1 MVCRQR
7 NLLDLDE
14 GRDLVEGI
22 LELRNP
28 GLLYHCVPCEHHVA
42 VLDAFTDVGLG
53 VAEEPLAES
62 VDVFVRMGVLADCAG
77 DEAFDAVPVVA
88 EVVDEVVHDGT
99 GGSWSQHAVGMCQR
113 IDSGNDALV
122 HFGVCMVF
130 LGHLGV
136 GHGDELDVLEG
147 VVADQMDAVDDA
159 GDLGIVLHAFD
170 LQSLSCVTRV
180 AAVDG
185 GEGLAVDVLDHAGGE
200 RGIGLDASVETVLT
214 VDDAAVLVEDDGL
227 AVEHPATVR
236 HNLGEAC
243 HPFLVDAAVRDT
255 EHFGLLEHGGGHCRG
270 NVHQAVLGLF
280 VSFDFSCH
288 GKFLL
293 G

>member
-1 MVCRQR
+1 M
-7 NLLDLDE
+7 
-14 GRDLVEGI
+14 
-22 LELRNP
+22 
-28 GLLYHCVPCEHHVA
+28 GL
-42 VLDAFTDVGLG
+42 F
-53 VAEEPLAES
+53 
-62 VDVFVRMGVLADCAG
+62 ADCAG
-77 DEAFDAVPVVA
+77 DEVFDAVPVVA

-99 GGSWSQHAVGMCQR
+99 GGTRREHAVGMGQR
-113 IDSGNDALV
+113 VHGGNDALV
-122 HFGVCMVF
+122 HFCMCVVF
-130 LGHLGV
+130 LGDLGI

-170 LQSLSCVTRV
+170 LQSLGCVARV

-185 GEGLAVDVLDHAGGE
+185 GEGLAVDVLDHAGCE
-200 RGIGLDASVETVLT
+200 RGIGLDASVETVLA

-227 AVEHPATVR
+227 AVEHPATFS
-236 HNLGEAC
+236 HDLGEAGY
-243 HPFLVDAAVRDT
+243 PFLVDAAVRDT

-288 GKFLL
+288 GRFLL

>member
-7 NLLDLDE
+7 KLLDLDE
-14 GRDLVEGI
+14 SRNLVKGI
-22 LELRNP
+22 LELRNL
-28 GLLYHCVPCEHHVA
+28 GLLDHCVPCEHHVA

-53 VAEEPLAES
+53 IAEEPLAES
-62 VDVFVRMGVLADCAG
+62 VDVFVRMGVFADCAG
-77 DEAFDAVPVVA
+77 DEAFDAVPVVS

-99 GGSWSQHAVGMCQR
+99 RCTRREHAVGMGQR
-113 IDSGNDALV
+113 VHGGNDALV
-122 HFGVCMVF
+122 HFGMFVVF
-130 LGHLGV
+130 LGDLGI

-159 GDLGIVLHAFD
+159 GDLGIVLDAFD
-170 LQSLSCVTRV
+170 LQCLGCVAGM

-185 GEGLAVDVLDHAGGE
+185 GEGLAVDVLDHAGCE
-200 RGIGLDASVETVLT
+200 RSIGLDASVETVLT
-214 VDDAAVLVEDDGL
+214 VDDAAVLVENDGL
-227 AVEHPATVR
+227 AVEHPAVFC
-236 HNLGEAC
+236 HDLSEAG
-243 HPFLVDAAVRDT
+243 HPFLVDSAVRDT

-280 VSFDFSCH
+280 SVFDFFCH
-288 GKFLL
+288 GIFLL